1 MRPDL
6 VVGPN
11 GAGKSTFVRLTLTP
25 ALPRSSFVNAD
36 VIAQQRWPGDAEAHS
51 YEAARIAGA
60 TRAALMARREPLI
73 AETVFSHPSKL
84 DLLREAGAAG
94 YYTAVHVVMV
104 PEELAVAR
112 VAARVAAGGHSV
124 PEDKIRGRFRRLW
137 ALVADAIEL
146 ADTAT
151 VYDNSQR
158 KRPRAVA
165 VFSHGF
171 VVGNPLWPAG
181 APDALSARWPG
192 GI

>member
-1 MRPDL
+1 
-6 VVGPN
+6 
-11 GAGKSTFVRLTLTP
+11 
-25 ALPRSSFVNAD
+25 
-36 VIAQQRWPGDAEAHS
+36 
-51 YEAARIAGA
+51 
-60 TRAALMARREPLI
+60 
-73 AETVFSHPSKL
+73 
-84 DLLREAGAAG
+84 
-94 YYTAVHVVMV
+94 
-104 PEELAVAR
+104 

-158 KRPRAVA
+158 KCPRAVA